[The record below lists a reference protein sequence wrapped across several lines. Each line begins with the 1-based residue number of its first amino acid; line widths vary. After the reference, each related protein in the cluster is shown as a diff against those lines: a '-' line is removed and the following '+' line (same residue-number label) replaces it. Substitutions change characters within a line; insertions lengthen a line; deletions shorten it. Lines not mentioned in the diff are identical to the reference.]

1 MHFYKVWKKSYN
13 RKGDLRSKLTKLNIY
28 LHDYLT
34 DINFYGEVQKDSKL
48 KAIILSRRDV
58 KLKRLLNSFMTKVS
72 IV

>member
-48 KAIILSRRDV
+48 KAIILSRRD
-58 KLKRLLNSFMTKVS
+58 
-72 IV
+72 